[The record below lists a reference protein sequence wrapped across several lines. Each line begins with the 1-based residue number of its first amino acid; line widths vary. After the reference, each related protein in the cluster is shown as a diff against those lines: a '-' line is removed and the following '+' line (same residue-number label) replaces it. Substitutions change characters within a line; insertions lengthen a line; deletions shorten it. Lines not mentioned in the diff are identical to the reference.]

1 MSSPLR
7 VLHVVPDM
15 NAGGIENYIINM
27 YRGMDT
33 NEIQFDFLVHHSRRA
48 FFDNEIEE
56 RGGRIYRLTVLDN
69 KNVLNYHSQ
78 LSDLFTT
85 HDWRIVHGHAASLAY
100 FYLGAAERSGVPV
113 RIAHS
118 HGTSFLRTPKG
129 YAKRLL
135 FKSAKIH
142 ANVRLACSTEAG
154 KYLFGKDSFY
164 LAKNAID
171 SARFKFD
178 PIARSRQRRCFG
190 IGDKD
195 LLIGHIGRFNLQKN
209 HRYLVEVFS
218 EVLKI
223 KENAYL
229 ILVGSGEL
237 EQEIRK
243 QVGELGI
250 SDKVIFQP
258 VTKQPEAIYSALDVF
273 LLPSLFEGL
282 PLVGIEAQ
290 CSGLPCFF
298 SSEIT
303 RETAISPLA
312 HFLDLEAGPVAW
324 AQTIVSTSAD
334 KDRIQYA
341 SMAAKY
347 GFESTVN
354 NEKMRR
360 FYLEVAERGVNS
372 IDSLLG

>member
-1 MSSPLR
+1 MSKPLR
-7 VLHVVPDM
+7 VLQVVPDM
-15 NAGGIENYIINM
+15 NAGGIENYIMNM

-33 NEIQFDFLVHHSRRA
+33 NEIQFDFLVHHSHRA

-56 RGGRIYRLTVLDN
+56 RGGRIFRLPVLDN
-69 KNVLNYHSQ
+69 KNILCYRSR
-78 LSDLFTT
+78 LSDLFST
-85 HDWRIVHGHAASLAY
+85 HDWRIVHGHAASLA
-100 FYLGAAERSGVPV
+100 FLYLGAAERSGVPV
-113 RIAHS
+113 RIVHS
-118 HGTSFLRTPKG
+118 HGTSYLCTPKG

-154 KYLFGKDSFY
+154 KYLFGRDSFY

-171 SARFKFD
+171 SRRFKYD
-178 PIARSRQRRCFG
+178 PVARSTQRRCFG
-190 IGDKD
+190 VGDHD

-209 HRYLVEVFS
+209 HRFLIEVFS
-218 EVLKI
+218 EVVKN
-223 KENAYL
+223 KDNAYL
-229 ILVGSGEL
+229 VLVGSGEL
-237 EQEIRK
+237 EQDIR
-243 QVGELGI
+243 QRVSEAGI
-250 SDKVIFQP
+250 TDKVIFQP
-258 VTKQPEAIYSALDVF
+258 VTMRPEAIYSSLDVF

-312 HFLDLEAGPVAW
+312 HFLDLNAGPMAW
-324 AQTIVSTSAD
+324 AQAIVSSSVD

-341 SMAAKY
+341 SMAAKH

-354 NEKMRR
+354 NEIMRQ
-360 FYLEVAERGVNS
+360 FYLEVAERGVES
-372 IDSLLG
+372 VDSLLG